1 MNDQLS
7 DVDLVAIT
15 SHEMRTPLAAIR
27 GFTHTL
33 QTRRDELSRGEVDEF
48 LGVISQQTDRLVQM
62 VDDLLAMSRLEA
74 GTMPIDASSLLV
86 VPFLRD
92 VISGLGDQRGRIEL
106 RVTTDLPPAVD
117 ADAKRLRQILT
128 NLLQNALKY
137 SDEDRSVTLAASG
150 GGEAVV
156 FDVIDRG
163 PGIDP
168 SEVERIFEPFYRG
181 AARRDEDGAG
191 LGLAITRRL
200 ATAMGGRV
208 DVASTTG
215 AGSLFRV
222 TLPRR
227 SGPVPAPPLPATPK
241 G

>member
-7 DVDLVAIT
+7 DVDLVAVT

-33 QTRRDELSRGEVDEF
+33 QTRRDELTRAEVDEF

-74 GTMPIDASSLLV
+74 GTMPIDTASMLV

-92 VISGLGDQRGRIEL
+92 VISGLGEQRTRVEL
-106 RVTTDLPPAVD
+106 RITTDLPPAID

-137 SDEDRSVTLAASG
+137 SDQDRPVTVAAG
-150 GGEAVV
+150 GGGDAII

-168 SEVERIFEPFYRG
+168 NEVDRIFEPFYRG
-181 AARRDEDGAG
+181 STRRDEDGAG

-227 SGPVPAPPLPATPK
+227 TGPAPVPPL
-241 G
+241 

>member
-1 MNDQLS
+1 MNELS

-33 QTRRDELSRGEVDEF
+33 RNRRSELTGAEIDEF
-48 LGVISQQTDRLVQM
+48 LAVISQQTDRLVQM
-62 VDDLLAMSRLEA
+62 VDDLLSMSRLEA
-74 GTMPIDASSLLV
+74 GTMPINPSSMLV

-92 VISGLGDQRGRIEL
+92 VIAGLGEQRSRVEL
-106 RVTTDLPPAVD
+106 RITTDLPPAIE
-117 ADAKRLRQILT
+117 ADPKRLAQILT

-137 SDEDRSVTLAASG
+137 SDADRPVTVACDG
-150 GGEAVV
+150 GGDAIV

-168 SEVERIFEPFYRG
+168 SEVDRIFQPFYRG
-181 AARRDEDGAG
+181 ETRREEDGAG

-208 DVASTTG
+208 DVASTMG

-222 TLPRR
+222 TLPRHVAA
-227 SGPVPAPPLPATPK
+227 SAPAPPS
-241 G
+241 

>member
-33 QTRRDELSRGEVDEF
+33 RTRRDELSRAEVDEF

-62 VDDLLAMSRLEA
+62 VDDLLSMSRLEA
-74 GTMPIDASSLLV
+74 GTMPIDVTSMLV

-92 VISGLGDQRGRIEL
+92 VISGLGEQRARVEL
-106 RVTTDLPPAVD
+106 RITTDLPPAVD

-137 SDEDRSVTLAASG
+137 SDADRPVTLAAGG

-168 SEVERIFEPFYRG
+168 AEVERIFEPFYRG
-181 AARRDEDGAG
+181 SAGRDADGAG

-200 ATAMGGRV
+200 AAAMGGRV
-208 DVASTTG
+208 DVASTAG

-227 SGPVPAPPLPATPK
+227 TAPAPLPPSPTAPS

>member
-1 MNDQLS
+1 MDHQLT

-33 QTRRDELSRGEVDEF
+33 QNRRHELTGGEIDEF
-48 LGVISQQTDRLVQM
+48 LAVISQQTDRLVQM

-74 GTMPIDASSLLV
+74 GTMPIDPSSMLV

-92 VISGLGDQRGRIEL
+92 VIAGLGEQRSRVEL
-106 RVTTDLPPAVD
+106 RITTDLPPAIE
-117 ADAKRLRQILT
+117 ADPKRLGQILT

-137 SDEDRSVTLAASG
+137 SDADRPVTVACDG
-150 GGEAVV
+150 GGDAIV

-168 SEVERIFEPFYRG
+168 SEVDRIFEPFYRG
-181 AARRDEDGAG
+181 ETRRDEDGAG

-208 DVASTTG
+208 DVASTIG

-222 TLPRR
+222 TLPRHVAA
-227 SGPVPAPPLPATPK
+227 STPAPPS
-241 G
+241 

>member
-1 MNDQLS
+1 MNHQLT
-7 DVDLVAIT
+7 DADLVAIT

-33 QTRRDELSRGEVDEF
+33 QNRRNELTGAEIDEF
-48 LGVISQQTDRLVQM
+48 LAVISQQTDRLVQM

-74 GTMPIDASSLLV
+74 GTMPIDPSSMLV

-92 VISGLGDQRGRIEL
+92 VIAGLGEQRSRVEL
-106 RVTTDLPPAVD
+106 RITTDLPPAIE
-117 ADAKRLRQILT
+117 ADPKRLGQILT

-137 SDEDRSVTLAASG
+137 SDADRPVTLACDG
-150 GGEAVV
+150 GGDAIV

-168 SEVERIFEPFYRG
+168 SEVDRIFEPFYRG
-181 AARRDEDGAG
+181 ETRREEDGAG

-208 DVASTTG
+208 DVASTMG

-222 TLPRR
+222 TLPRH
-227 SGPVPAPPLPATPK
+227 VAAAAPAPPS
-241 G
+241 

>member
-7 DVDLVAIT
+7 DVDLVAVT

-27 GFTHTL
+27 GFTQTL
-33 QTRRDELSRGEVDEF
+33 QTRRDELTRAEVDEF
-48 LGVISQQTDRLVQM
+48 LAVISQQTDRLVQM
-62 VDDLLAMSRLEA
+62 VDDLLAMSRLES
-74 GTMPIDASSLLV
+74 GTMPINPSSMLV

-92 VISGLGDQRGRIEL
+92 VISSLGEQRARIEL
-106 RVTTDLPPAVD
+106 RITTDLPPAIE
-117 ADAKRLRQILT
+117 ADSKRLRQILT

-137 SDEDRSVTLAASG
+137 SDADRPVTIAADG
-150 GGEAVV
+150 GGDAIV

-168 SEVERIFEPFYRG
+168 SEVDRIFEPFYRG
-181 AARRDEDGAG
+181 AARKDEDGAG

-227 SGPVPAPPLPATPK
+227 TGPAPAPSS
-241 G
+241 